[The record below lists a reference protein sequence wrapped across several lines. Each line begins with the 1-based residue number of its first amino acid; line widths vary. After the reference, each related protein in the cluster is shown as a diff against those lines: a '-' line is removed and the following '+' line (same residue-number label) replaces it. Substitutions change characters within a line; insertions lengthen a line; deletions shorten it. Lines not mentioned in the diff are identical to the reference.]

1 MIALLYGWCIQ
12 GTSKSVLN
20 TCFLALNAFGVFI
33 SYLLVRQSA
42 HIGNGAMD
50 KVCSLFTKANC
61 HQVLDSDE
69 ASIYGFHWSEV
80 GFSFFL
86 TNLAISCWL
95 PSIAAIWMSWAFAIT
110 IPFTIWSVW
119 TQAFKLKSWCVLC
132 LTILAILWGGT
143 ILCICTGGYPTW
155 SFLPNRWIQ
164 ACVYL
169 GIYGFALLST
179 HAIISI
185 WKQSQSTIHLR
196 YMLNR
201 FRSDAAI
208 FEAKLNES
216 TLHKWDA
223 DFCPLVLAEGI
234 SEMPTI
240 TIVSNPFCQP
250 CSRMHQRLEPLRAEG
265 FRIQYVL
272 TTFNESLFTIN
283 ERISAYAE
291 KHTAEDLW
299 KLMSEWF
306 AEGRKHPEEFW
317 KLERIVITDEARQR
331 ATSQYSWCL
340 EQKFYSTPTILIN
353 NRLLPDLYD
362 VEDIIQIFST

>member
-1 MIALLYGWCIQ
+1 ME
-12 GTSKSVLN
+12 TKPK
-20 TCFLALNAFGVFI
+20 
-33 SYLLVRQSA
+33 
-42 HIGNGAMD
+42 HH
-50 KVCSLFTKANC
+50 SLTL
-61 HQVLDSDE
+61 H
-69 ASIYGFHWSEV
+69 
-80 GFSFFL
+80 
-86 TNLAISCWL
+86 
-95 PSIAAIWMSWAFAIT
+95 
-110 IPFTIWSVW
+110 
-119 TQAFKLKSWCVLC
+119 
-132 LTILAILWGGT
+132 
-143 ILCICTGGYPTW
+143 
-155 SFLPNRWIQ
+155 
-164 ACVYL
+164 
-169 GIYGFALLST
+169 
-179 HAIISI
+179 
-185 WKQSQSTIHLR
+185 
-196 YMLNR
+196 LNR